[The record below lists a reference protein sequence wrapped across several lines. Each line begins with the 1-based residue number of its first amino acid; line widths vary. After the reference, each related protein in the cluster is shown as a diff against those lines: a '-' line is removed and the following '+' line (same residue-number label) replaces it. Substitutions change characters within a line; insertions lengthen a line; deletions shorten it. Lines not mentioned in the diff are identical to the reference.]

1 MIVAVLQVRLLHGA
15 YSPHSERK
23 VPGGLA
29 VLMDRQPPQHAKKG
43 ASPLPFFARDGINFT
58 NCIILHYPV
67 GLVLSLSMPTG
78 YASLAQWV
86 ERSAVNRNV
95 TGSSPVG
102 WVASGRQSAHK
113 LFQALTSNMFA
124 LEAQL
129 RLGFLFC

>member
-1 MIVAVLQVRLLHGA
+1 
-15 YSPHSERK
+15 
-23 VPGGLA
+23 
-29 VLMDRQPPQHAKKG
+29 MDRQPPQHAKKG
-43 ASPLPFFARDGINFT
+43 ASPLPFFTRDGINFT

-78 YASLAQWV
+78 YASLAQRV
-86 ERSAVNRNV
+86 ERSAVNRNI